1 METKKPYAVAI
12 IIQVMYT
19 GMYVLVKATLNQGY
33 STFVL
38 VFYCQAAASLLL
50 VPIAALRER

>member
-1 METKKPYAVAI
+1 MDAKKAYAVAI
-12 IIQVMYT
+12 IIQVIYT
-19 GMYVLVKATLNQGY
+19 GMFVLVKATLNQGF